1 MSTSGTRRVDP
12 DVRSRGHW
20 SGRFGFVLAASGS
33 AIGLG
38 NIWKFPYM
46 TGANGGSAFVVV
58 YLACIAVVGLPIM
71 MAEILLGRR
80 AQRNPANA
88 MAILAHEARASRHWR
103 LVGIAGIVAGA
114 IILSYY
120 SVVAGWMLDYL
131 VRAGTGSFHAMSAQ
145 EATRAFDLLLSD
157 GLRLSLWHTLFM
169 IMTMT
174 VVARGVHRGLE
185 AANRIM
191 MPALAVIL
199 AVLLGYGVV
208 QGNMARAFSF
218 MFDADF
224 SKLTPAVILAA
235 MGQAFFT
242 LSIGMGAMMAYGSYL
257 RRSIS
262 IAQTAFYVAAADTAF
277 AILAGLAVFAI
288 VFGHGMASAAGPGL
302 VMHTLPIAFG
312 SIPGGTLIGF
322 LFFVLIVFAA
332 WTSAISIAEPGVS
345 WCAEQTRL
353 TRAQASVVIG
363 TIIWLIGI
371 AVALSFNAWK
381 EFRLFGL
388 GLFDAF
394 DYLASNIML
403 PLGGLMI
410 VAFAGWILSSAHARE
425 ELAGGD
431 RLFAL
436 WHVTVRYVSPVVIVL
451 IFLSLTGVLS
461 L

>member
-1 MSTSGTRRVDP
+1 MSPPGTARVDP
-12 DVRSRGHW
+12 DVRLRGHW
-20 SGRFGFVLAASGS
+20 SGRLGFVLAASGS

-46 TGANGGSAFVVV
+46 TGENGGSAFVVV
-58 YLACIAVVGLPIM
+58 YLACIAVVGLPVM

-80 AQRNPANA
+80 AQRNPARA
-88 MAILAHEARASRHWR
+88 MAVLAREARASANWR
-103 LVGIAGIVAGA
+103 FVGIAGIVAGA

-131 VRAGTGSFHAMSAQ
+131 VRASTGSFHDIGAQ
-145 EATRAFDLLLSD
+145 EATRAFDRLLAD

-169 IMTMT
+169 LMTMA

-185 AANRIM
+185 AANRVL
-191 MPALAVIL
+191 MPALVVIL
-199 AVLLGYGVV
+199 VLLLGYGIV
-208 QGNMARAFSF
+208 QGNMARAVSF
-218 MFDADF
+218 MFDANF
-224 SKLTPAVILAA
+224 SKLTPGVILAA

-257 RRSIS
+257 RRDVS
-262 IAQTAFYVAAADTAF
+262 IAQTACYVAAADTAF

-288 VFGHGMASAAGPGL
+288 VFGHGMESAAGPGL

-312 SIPGGTLIGF
+312 NIPGGTAIGF
-322 LFFVLIVFAA
+322 LFFLLIVFAA

-353 TRAQASVVIG
+353 TRGQASIVIG
-363 TIIWLIGI
+363 GIIWLMGI

-381 EFRLFGL
+381 DFRLFGL

-394 DYLASNIML
+394 DYLASNVML

-410 VAFAGWILSSAHARE
+410 VAFAGWVLSSAHARD
-425 ELAGGD
+425 ELACGD
-431 RLFAL
+431 GFFAL
-436 WHVTVRYVSPVVIVL
+436 WRFTVRYVAPVVVLL
-451 IFLSLTGVLS
+451 IFLSLTGVVS
-461 L
+461 I

>member
-1 MSTSGTRRVDP
+1 MSAPGGGRVDP

-20 SGRFGFVLAASGS
+20 SGRVGFVLAASGS

-46 TGANGGSAFVVV
+46 TGENGGSAFVLV
-58 YLACIAVVGLPIM
+58 YLACIAVVGLPVM

-80 AQRNPANA
+80 AQRNPARA
-88 MAILAHEARASRHWR
+88 MATLAREARASANWR
-103 LVGIAGIVAGA
+103 FVGIAGILAGA

-131 VRAGTGSFHAMSAQ
+131 VRASTGSFGNIGAQ
-145 EATRAFDLLLSD
+145 DATRAFDGLLAD

-169 IMTMT
+169 LMTMV

-185 AANRIM
+185 AANRVL
-191 MPALAVIL
+191 MPALVAIL
-199 AVLLGYGVV
+199 VLLLGYGVV
-208 QGNMARAFSF
+208 AGDMARAVSF

-224 SKLTPAVILAA
+224 SKLTPGVILAA

-257 RRSIS
+257 RRDVS
-262 IAQTAFYVAAADTAF
+262 IAQTACYVAAADTAF

-312 SIPGGTLIGF
+312 NMPGGTVIGF

-363 TIIWLIGI
+363 GIIWLVGI

-381 EFRLFGL
+381 DFRLFGL

-394 DYLASNIML
+394 DYLASNVML

-410 VAFAGWILSSAHARE
+410 VAFAGWVLNSAHARE
-425 ELAGGD
+425 ELRCGD

-436 WHVTVRYVSPVVIVL
+436 WRSTVRYVSPVVIVL
-451 IFLSLTGVLS
+451 IFLSLTGVMS
-461 L
+461 T